1 MPRPKGAGKTDPR
14 FGRLS
19 SRILDQILHEYD
31 SGQKERLIRRIRRLQ
46 RKAVQMAE
54 KDGGCESFGP
64 NGPMG
69 PPPALVM
76 AQVAAQIAQ
85 AEKVITEIRR
95 EEQKIEGAVIAL
107 IHGLEDRE
115 AAGDETKNE
124 PMRFVVEVSSPERP
138 KIDMDDE

>member
-19 SRILDQILHEYD
+19 SRILDQINREYD
-31 SGQKERLIRRIRRLQ
+31 SGQKDRLIRRIQRLQ
-46 RKAVQMAE
+46 GRAYKLAMA
-54 KDGGCESFGP
+54 DGGLESFGP

-69 PPPALVM
+69 PPPCLVA
-76 AQVAAQIAQ
+76 AQVAAQIAL

-107 IHGLEDRE
+107 FHGLEDRE
-115 AAGDETKNE
+115 AGADGSKNE
-124 PMRFVVEVSSPERP
+124 PMKFVVEVSSPERP
-138 KIDMDDE
+138 KVDIDEE

>member
-1 MPRPKGAGKTDPR
+1 MPRPKGAGIDPR

-31 SGQKERLIRRIRRLQ
+31 SGQKERLVRRIRRLQ
-46 RKAVQMAE
+46 RKAVEMAE
-54 KDGGCESFGP
+54 KEGGCEQFGP

-76 AQVAAQIAQ
+76 AQVANQIAQ
-85 AEKVITEIRR
+85 AEEVISRIRER
-95 EEQKIEGAVIAL
+95 EQKIEGAVIAL
-107 IHGLEDRE
+107 MHGMEERE
-115 AAGDETKNE
+115 AGGEDKKPE

-138 KIDMDDE
+138 KIDIDEE

>member
-31 SGQKERLIRRIRRLQ
+31 SGQKDRLVRRIQRLQ
-46 RKAVQMAE
+46 TRAYKLAM
-54 KDGGCESFGP
+54 KDGGLESFGP

-69 PPPALVM
+69 PPPCLVA
-76 AQVAAQIAQ
+76 AQVAAQIAM

-107 IHGLEDRE
+107 VHSLEDRE
-115 AAGDETKNE
+115 AGGDEAKNE
-124 PMRFVVEVSSPERP
+124 PMRFVVEVSAPERP
-138 KIDMDDE
+138 KVDFDEE

>member
-46 RKAVQMAE
+46 RKAVEMAE
-54 KDGGCESFGP
+54 KEGGCESFGP

-115 AAGDETKNE
+115 TGGDEEKRGPVQIIVKYANGVE
-124 PMRFVVEVSSPERP
+124 PGGDGDST
-138 KIDMDDE
+138 